1 MKLIIASNNAGK
13 IREYKQLLAG
23 AGFDEVLSLKE
34 AGIEC
39 DPEET
44 GSTFEE
50 NAAIKAHEIHKLC
63 GCAAL
68 ADDSGLMVD
77 ALGGEPG
84 VYSARWLGLNDDKA
98 KNAEI
103 LRRLEG
109 KEGSERSARFV
120 CAIHFIYADGTSVT
134 AKGVCEG
141 TIGKEPRGE
150 NGFGYDP
157 IFMYGDKSFAEI
169 DSDTKNAVSHRGNA
183 LRELENKLNSGKS

>member
-1 MKLIIASNNAGK
+1 MKIIIASNNAGK
-13 IREYKQLLAG
+13 IREYKQMLEG
-23 AGFDEVLSLKE
+23 AGLGEVLSLKE
-34 AGIEC
+34 AGIVCE
-39 DPEET
+39 PEET
-44 GSTFEE
+44 GTTFEE
-50 NAAIKAHEIHKLC
+50 NAAIKARALHEMS

-84 VYSARWLGLNDDKA
+84 VYSARWLGIGEDKA
-98 KNAEI
+98 RNAEM

-109 KEGSERSARFV
+109 KTGTERSARFV
-120 CAIHFIYADGTSVT
+120 CAIHFIYEDGREVT

-141 TIGKEPRGE
+141 LIGFEPRGE

-169 DSDTKNAVSHRGNA
+169 PAGEKNAVSHRGNA
-183 LRELENKLNSGKS
+183 LRELEKKLTENA